1 MFEET
6 ESIAYGAGRGG
17 ARGVGRGVGREGKNE
32 PHETQREEENQ
43 ISLFHRS
50 EGLSPTG
57 ALLALG
63 LGGGGCYVLWTQV

>member
-32 PHETQREEENQ
+32 PHETQREEKNQ
-43 ISLFHRS
+43 ISLFHRK
-50 EGLSPTG
+50 
-57 ALLALG
+57 
-63 LGGGGCYVLWTQV
+63 